1 MRIALFTD
9 TYVPDVNGVARTL
22 KRWIDYLKRQDIECM
37 VFAPDSP
44 EDPREYRSLNSV
56 ERFASMPF
64 LLYPECRLAIPNPI
78 HIRRALQQFKPNLIH
93 VATPFNLG
101 LCGIHYSRKH
111 DIPLIASY
119 HTNFDQY
126 LPFYNLQWM
135 AKLLWTYLEWFHRDC
150 GTIFVPS
157 KSTYGDLI
165 KRGWNAQRM
174 EIWSRGIDTAA
185 YHPKVNREDLF
196 TRHDIGN
203 DKFIVLYVGRLA
215 PEKNVETAIEAFASF
230 QRRVCPESV
239 MVLAGDGPS
248 MEMLRKKCLDEQVD
262 ARFIGF
268 TTMPELQR
276 WYAAADVFL
285 FPSPTET
292 FGNVVLEAMA
302 CGTPVICANK
312 GGVVDTVEH
321 GVTGLRCSPHH
332 TQEFADALELLYR
345 NENLRRSMAANGRA
359 YSLKQS
365 WDTIFENLLKCC
377 EQQISSSDTPIRHII
392 D

>member
-1 MRIALFTD
+1 MRLALFTD

-22 KRWIDYLKRQDIECM
+22 KRWIDYLKRQGIESM

-44 EDPREYRSLNSV
+44 EDPHEYRSLNSV

-64 LLYPECRLAIPNPI
+64 LLYPECRLALPNPL
-78 HIRRALQQFKPNLIH
+78 HIRRALQQFKPTLIH

-101 LCGIHYSRKH
+101 LCGIHYARKH

-135 AKLLWTYLEWFHRDC
+135 AKLLWAYLEWFHRDC

-157 KSTYGDLI
+157 KSTYSDLTR
-165 KRGWNAQRM
+165 RGWNTERM
-174 EIWSRGIDTAA
+174 EIWSRGIDTSA
-185 YHPKVNREDLF
+185 YHPEVNRDEFLAG
-196 TRHDIGN
+196 HEIGN

-215 PEKNVETAIEAFASF
+215 PEKSVETAIEAFASF
-230 QRRVCPESV
+230 QRSVCPESV

-248 MEMLRKKCLDEQVD
+248 MEMLRKKCQDEQAD

-268 TTMPELQR
+268 TTLPELQR

-302 CGTPVICANK
+302 CGTPVICADK
-312 GGVVDTVEH
+312 GGVADTVEH
-321 GVTGLRCSPHH
+321 GVNGLRCSPH

-345 NENLRRSMAANGRA
+345 NENVRRSMAAKGRA

-365 WDTIFENLLKCC
+365 WDTIFEKLLKVC
-377 EQQISSSDTPIRHII
+377 EQQISSTDSPIRHII